1 MDLFTKLSD
10 QDRELGKEIGKGRP
24 AKWRTFSSS

>member
-10 QDRELGKEIGKGRP
+10 SEGKFQKEIGKGRP
-24 AKWRTFSSS
+24 SRTFSST